1 MQYQER
7 IGAAQAAERPR
18 DGESA
23 AAAPCPNDANI
34 NPATGLATDY
44 LNHFNEAIML
54 LDLVASC
61 PDCLDDF
68 RGDLLA
74 WQPRG
79 YRAHFECSRFAG
91 RALAI
96 AAYEAAD
103 PALRGRL
110 DALAACMTAVLEAA
124 RAAFAADLSPEAAGA
139 LATRAT
145 GFLKPLVARAGA
157 VINGESDASL
167 RDGPQAVID
176 GLMRR

>member
-7 IGAAQAAERPR
+7 IGAAQAAARPR
-18 DGESA
+18 DGATA

-34 NPATGLATDY
+34 NRDTGLATDY

-54 LDLVASC
+54 LDLVASS

-74 WQPRG
+74 WRPRS

-110 DALAACMTAVLEAA
+110 DALAACMNAVLEAA
-124 RAAFAADLSPEAAGA
+124 RAALATDLAPPEAGA
-139 LATRAT
+139 LAARAT
-145 GFLKPLVARAGA
+145 GFLKPLVVRAGN
-157 VINGESDASL
+157 VINGGSDAGLCSA
-167 RDGPQAVID
+167 PQAVID